1 MPNRHATLHPAMA
14 YALAADPGTTTN
26 TLDQLA
32 THREPLIRQL
42 VARHPHTTNQTL
54 LKLAHDR
61 PPLVHQALAERRNTP
76 SPILTTLVQSYT
88 RKRHGHTAPEILT
101 RLAGHRHTPSHDLV
115 RIYKTGRSLNNPTML
130 VALATNPKAPE
141 ALNARGEKVSF
152 IAEGFAATVVQ
163 HECDHLM
170 GKLYLDRMTD
180 MSELAFN
187 KEYQKYHADPNSG
200 DTDGE

>member
-61 PPLVHQALAERRNTP
+61 SPLVHQALAERRNTP

-130 VALATNPKAPE
+130 VALATNPKTPRTILTQLAETPTEPLVTALIQNPATPAPLRLH
-141 ALNARGEKVSF
+141 LNL
-152 IAEGFAATVVQ
+152 T
-163 HECDHLM
+163 
-170 GKLYLDRMTD
+170 TP
-180 MSELAFN
+180 SE
-187 KEYQKYHADPNSG
+187 ETS
-200 DTDGE
+200 